1 MEQFS
6 NTIVCKVPF
15 EWRKVQLSNDSS
27 VVWKIEPHTQA
38 KHEILRRYLGAWFP
52 ILSRYCGRIVYLD
65 GFAGPGIYEG
75 GEDGSPVIALQTATE
90 HMLRAQFQEIIFFFI
105 ERDRERAKMLINVLK
120 THFPNLPKNMRYRV
134 EGSEFAPTFEHVLDQ
149 LEKHSSKL
157 APTFA
162 FLDPFGFSGLPMNLI
177 GRMMNCD
184 KCEVLVTFMA
194 GFIRRFL
201 DEWRE
206 PALNELY
213 GTDNWKTA
221 RQIQDSDECL
231 RFLVNLYEKQLQQVG
246 GARYVRS
253 FGMMGK
259 QNKIIYY
266 LVFGTKHW
274 KGMQVMKEAM
284 WKVDRTGSYRFSD
297 LTNPNQVFLI
307 DYETKPHW
315 IPSAADMVHQKFRG
329 QTVLEDDVHKFVVTE
344 TPFVY
349 RKSILQHLEKS
360 SPPKI
365 ASVTGR
371 KKVLTYPDGCSVTFC
386 S

>member
-1 MEQFS
+1 MVSAFLTLEGAPLS
-6 NTIVCKVPF
+6 DDSKVI
-15 EWRKVQLSNDSS
+15 
-27 VVWKIEPHTQA
+27 WKIEPHTVA
-38 KHEILRRYLGAWFP
+38 KHEILRRYLEAWLP
-52 ILSRYCGRIVYLD
+52 ILSKYSDRIIYLD
-65 GFAGPGIYEG
+65 GFAGPGVYLD
-75 GEDGSPVIALQTATE
+75 GEDGSPVIALQTAVK
-90 HMLRAQFQEIIFFFI
+90 HVLQKQFKEIVFFFI
-105 ERDRERAKMLINVLK
+105 EKDQARAKRLEKVLAER
-120 THFPNLPKNMRYRV
+120 FPSLPKSMKYHV
-134 EGSEFAPTFEHVLDQ
+134 IDAAFASTFEVVLDK
-149 LEKHSSKL
+149 LDEGGAML

-162 FLDPFGFSGLPMNLI
+162 FLDPFGFSGLPMKLI
-177 GRMMNCD
+177 GRMMRCE

-201 DEWRE
+201 DDWRE

-213 GTDNWKTA
+213 GTEYWKKA
-221 RQIQDSDECL
+221 RQIQDSDERL

-246 GARYVRS
+246 GAKYVRS
-253 FGMMGK
+253 FGMVGK
-259 QNKIIYY
+259 QDQIIYY

-274 KGMQVMKEAM
+274 KGIEVMKDAM
-284 WKVDRTGSYRFSD
+284 WKVDRTGLYRFSD
-297 LTNPNQVFLI
+297 LTNPNQVYLI

-349 RKSILQHLEKS
+349 RKSILQHLEKR

-365 ASVTGR
+365 ASVTCR
-371 KKVLTYPDGCSVTFC
+371 KTRALTYPDGCSVTFC